1 MRDGL
6 KRRAEAPF
14 MNPTEAE
21 VNAPLLKK
29 ARPPSDS
36 SHALLAPL
44 LSCMPVHDKARI
56 HAERLGVFRMR
67 ACVRVLRMPASWC
80 GFGARAWCLCAGARS
95 SLRRASHD
103 DEHTRNLRQV
113 IEGPP
118 DLVAHM
124 HPHAYETAV
133 RMVKKHEHA

>member
-36 SHALLAPL
+36 SHALLAPPL
-44 LSCMPVHDKARI
+44 
-56 HAERLGVFRMR
+56 
-67 ACVRVLRMPASWC
+67 
-80 GFGARAWCLCAGARS
+80 
-95 SLRRASHD
+95 
-103 DEHTRNLRQV
+103 
-113 IEGPP
+113 
-118 DLVAHM
+118 
-124 HPHAYETAV
+124 
-133 RMVKKHEHA
+133 

>member
-56 HAERLGVFRMR
+56 HAERLAYFACGR
-67 ACVRVLRMPASWC
+67 ACVYSACLQVGC

>member
-1 MRDGL
+1 
-6 KRRAEAPF
+6 

-56 HAERLGVFRMR
+56 HAERLAYFACGR
-67 ACVRVLRMPASWC
+67 ACVYSACLQVGVGSARVHGVCARVLARRCGVPRMTTST
-80 GFGARAWCLCAGARS
+80 RATSGR
-95 SLRRASHD
+95 
-103 DEHTRNLRQV
+103 
-113 IEGPP
+113 
-118 DLVAHM
+118 
-124 HPHAYETAV
+124 
-133 RMVKKHEHA
+133 